1 MLDRRHLLALPAL
14 LPALAP
20 GLALAQGAAPSAWAP
35 SRTGRIIVP
44 FTAGGATDATARLI
58 AERLTQSLGQT
69 YVVDN
74 RPGAGGNLGTDMV
87 AKADPDGHTLLLAT
101 IGTASI
107 NQFLYPRL
115 PFDPLRDFA
124 SVGLINQV
132 TNAIVVHPGVAAN
145 NLGELLAL
153 ARQSPGTMN
162 YGTPG
167 NGTSGHMCAEYLK
180 FRTQTRNGHVPYRGT
195 GALMPDLL
203 GGRIDLAVDN
213 LPAYIPHIRE
223 GRLRILA
230 VTSRDRWFAVPEVPT
245 VGQSGVE
252 GFEAVAWF
260 GMQAPA
266 RTPRPIL
273 DRLTSAVGEAVAEPA
288 MQARFRDLGA
298 EPSFLDGP
306 AFDRFIAAENDKWR
320 EVVRVAAIKLE

>member
-1 MLDRRHLLALPAL
+1 MLHRRHLLALPAL
-14 LPALAP
+14 LPAA
-20 GLALAQGAAPSAWAP
+20 ASAQQWAP
-35 SRTGRIIVP
+35 SRTVRLVVP

-58 AERLTQSLGQT
+58 AERLSNSLGQT
-69 YVVDN
+69 FVVDN
-74 RPGAGGNLGTDMV
+74 RPGAGGNLGTDIV

-115 PFDPLRDFA
+115 TFDPTADFTSIA
-124 SVGLINQV
+124 LINQV

-145 NLGELLAL
+145 NLQELLAL
-153 ARQSPGTMN
+153 ARRSPGTLN

-180 FRTQTRNGHVPYRGT
+180 YRTKTEIGHVPYRGT

-245 VGQSGVE
+245 VAQSGIE

-266 RTPRPIL
+266 RTPRPVIE
-273 DRLTSAVGEAVAEPA
+273 RLTAAVSEAVADPA
-288 MQARFRDLGA
+288 MQERFRDLGA
-298 EPSFLDGP
+298 APSFLDGP

-320 EVVRVAAIKLE
+320 EVVRVAGIKLE

>member
-14 LPALAP
+14 LPVAAR
-20 GLALAQGAAPSAWAP
+20 AQPAASSPWAP
-35 SRTGRIIVP
+35 SRTGRIVVP

-58 AERLTQSLGQT
+58 AERLSQSLGQT
-69 YVVDN
+69 FVVDN
-74 RPGAGGNLGTDMV
+74 RPGAGGNLGTDIV

-115 PFDPLRDFA
+115 TYDPLRDFA
-124 SVGLINQV
+124 SVALINQV
-132 TNAIVVHPGVAAN
+132 TNAVVVHPDVPAN

-153 ARQSPGTMN
+153 ARRDGGRLN

-167 NGTSGHMCAEYLK
+167 NGTSGHMCGEYLK
-180 FRTQTRNGHVPYRGT
+180 FRAGVQMGHVPYRGT

-230 VTSRDRWFAVPEVPT
+230 VTSRERWFAVPETPT
-245 VGQSGVE
+245 VAEAGVA

-273 DRLTSAVGEAVAEPA
+273 DRLTAAVGEAVADPA
-288 MQARFRDLGA
+288 TAARFRDIGA
-298 EPSFLDGP
+298 APSFLDGP
-306 AFDRFIAAENDKWR
+306 GFDRFIAAENDKWR
-320 EVVRVAAIKLE
+320 EVVRVAGIRLE